1 MVAEALERSEDL
13 VDSSDDADRRGA
25 TDVAKAKATFA
36 VQLRYVV
43 SSVLVGKALIVV
55 EFREE
60 KSGDPR
66 NRNRHLYS
74 RGTYV

>member
-25 TDVAKAKATFA
+25 TGVAKAKATLA

-43 SSVLVGKALIVV
+43 SSVLVGKALIVAWRSRV
-55 EFREE
+55 
-60 KSGDPR
+60 PR
-66 NRNRHLYS
+66 GEIWRS
-74 RGTYV
+74 QK